1 MKATLFESIFNAYVS
16 EGREIPYRELVVKYN
31 EELKVIKHR
40 HKLISNKK
48 IVRLVRKIYADRW
61 HEIQPK
67 PKAASTSILD
77 KMRIAS
83 GK

>member
-1 MKATLFESIFNAYVS
+1 MKMLFEPIFNAYVS

-31 EELKVIKHR
+31 AELKAIKTR
-40 HKLISNKK
+40 RKLISNKK
-48 IVRLVRKIYADRW
+48 IVRLVRKIYASRW

-67 PKAASTSILD
+67 PQPASSSILE

>member
-1 MKATLFESIFNAYVS
+1 MDNRILESIFNIYL
-16 EGREIPYRELVVKYN
+16 EQGREVSFRELLKTHPR
-31 EELKVIKHR
+31 ELKEVKR
-40 HKLISNKK
+40 RYPLLTVRK
-48 IVRLVRKIYADRW
+48 IVRMVRKVYADRW

-67 PKAASTSILD
+67 PVVASSILD

>member
-1 MKATLFESIFNAYVS
+1 MKTLFEPIFNAYVS
-16 EGREIPYRELVVKYN
+16 EGREIPYRELIVKYN
-31 EELKVIKHR
+31 AELKAIKTR
-40 HKLISNKK
+40 RKLISNKK
-48 IVRLVRKIYADRW
+48 IIRLVRKIYANRW

-67 PKAASTSILD
+67 PQQPASTSILE

>member
-1 MKATLFESIFNAYVS
+1 VS
-16 EGREIPYRELVVKYN
+16 EGREIPYRELVTNYSN
-31 EELKVIKHR
+31 ELKTIKSR
-40 HKLISNKK
+40 YKLITSKK

-67 PKAASTSILD
+67 PKVASSSILD